1 MRQLGVIR
9 GPKAPTVRI
18 IGGGLTGILAAF
30 EAHRLGC
37 RGIELHERFDQLGGT
52 AWPRRDHGL
61 ELRADRRY
69 FGPQGDPTRNLL
81 EANGLAFDDF
91 ENRFGSVSP
100 APGGDLAF
108 THDFEG
114 PALRTR
120 KLDLGPVTGDS
131 LADRIRAYPH
141 DISGHLT
148 RYCQWALGSWLDE
161 VDAGAAIPLGIKRV
175 YATDIDTCDLAR
187 AKKADPVY
195 DGLYGIPR
203 ALWGRLQNQTASLPA
218 DGYQTFF
225 MRCQSALERLGVTI
239 QTASFLSPQQAFRA
253 REAGDVVVWAADP
266 TPLFTPLDLEPPKR
280 LAKSLT
286 SYIFKARYAGPLPF
300 HVRNF
305 TAEGSVF
312 RVHLYECR
320 GQALLSAECVSEISD
335 CDLRREIHRLMG
347 GFGGASLHLDETVS
361 IQVEPRWAQH
371 SLDAARKLSGLH
383 AALAKHQGANFI
395 AGAWEAQTQSAS
407 LSEISR
413 SLTQALEL
421 EPAEAIAA

>member
-1 MRQLGVIR
+1 M
-9 GPKAPTVRI
+9 
-18 IGGGLTGILAAF
+18 IGGGLTGILAAL

-37 RGIELHERFDQLGGT
+37 RDIELHERFDQLGGT

-61 ELRADRRY
+61 ELRADHRY
-69 FGPQGDPTRNLL
+69 FGPQGDPTRTLL

-120 KLDLGPVTGDS
+120 KLDLDHITGDS

-195 DGLYGIPR
+195 DGLYGIPAPCGAGCRTRRPACRPTATRPSSCAAR
-203 ALWGRLQNQTASLPA
+203 APWSGWGHHPDRLLPVATAGFPGSRGRRCRGLGRRSGPAVRAAGARAAQAPGQEPHQLHLQGPLRRPPAVPRAQLHCRGLRLPGAPLRVPRPGPAERRVRLRDFRLRPAPANPQA
-218 DGYQTFF
+218 DG
-225 MRCQSALERLGVTI
+225 R
-239 QTASFLSPQQAFRA
+239 FR
-253 REAGDVVVWAADP
+253 R
-266 TPLFTPLDLEPPKR
+266 R
-280 LAKSLT
+280 LA
-286 SYIFKARYAGPLPF
+286 A
-300 HVRNF
+300 
-305 TAEGSVF
+305 
-312 RVHLYECR
+312 
-320 GQALLSAECVSEISD
+320 
-335 CDLRREIHRLMG
+335 
-347 GFGGASLHLDETVS
+347 
-361 IQVEPRWAQH
+361 PR
-371 SLDAARKLSGLH
+371 
-383 AALAKHQGANFI
+383 
-395 AGAWEAQTQSAS
+395 
-407 LSEISR
+407 
-413 SLTQALEL
+413 
-421 EPAEAIAA
+421 